1 MHYLIFKVN
10 YNVLNCNRLAIQME
24 DSYIHQG
31 LRKKLIEKLVDRGIR
46 DEKVLSAI
54 DNVPR
59 HLFMDKAF
67 LKFAYVD
74 KAFPIGDNQT
84 ISQPFTVAFQTQL
97 LEVKK
102 FDKVLEIGTGSG
114 YQASVLHKMGADVYT
129 IERHKN
135 LYLRSKE
142 LLTKL
147 NCKCMFIHG
156 DGYKGLPQFAPFDK
170 IIITCGA
177 PQIPK
182 DLLLQLKIGGRM
194 VVPVGVDSQKM
205 KLVVRRD
212 ENNYNISEHGDFSF
226 VPMLKNKS

>member
-10 YNVLNCNRLAIQME
+10 YNVLNYNRLASKME

-31 LRKKLIEKLVDRGIR
+31 LRKKLIEKLVDRGII

-54 DNVPR
+54 DSVPR

-170 IIITCGA
+170 IIITAC
-177 PQIPK
+177 
-182 DLLLQLKIGGRM
+182 
-194 VVPVGVDSQKM
+194 
-205 KLVVRRD
+205 
-212 ENNYNISEHGDFSF
+212 ISLSI
-226 VPMLKNKS
+226 